1 MTITEMREKRNK
13 LVGMM
18 DTFLDTHTTD
28 KGTLSAEDDKT
39 YKDMETEVAQLTDS
53 IHRMERREE
62 IEAELSKPTSK
73 PLTGKPMKADGDK
86 AVKTGRASDEY
97 KKALL
102 QAMRT
107 NFRQISNVLQEGID
121 PQGGYLV
128 PDEYDKRLID
138 ILTEENV
145 MRTLGTNITT
155 SGEHKIN
162 IAATKPAAAWIEEG
176 GTLTFGDATFDQIIL
191 DAHKLHVAIKV
202 TEELL
207 YDNAFNLEN
216 YILTQFGKALSN
228 AEEDAFING
237 TGVGQPL
244 GILAETGGAQVGVT
258 SASSTKVTADEIIN
272 LVYSLKR
279 PYRKNAVFLANDV
292 CVAELRK
299 LKNNN
304 GQYLWQPSLQAGE
317 PDRVLGYKVYTSPY
331 FPVPTAGGTAVAFG
345 DFSYYNIGDRGT
357 RSFAELKEL
366 FAGNG
371 MIGFVAKERVDGKLV
386 LPEAIKLLQMKSGS

>member
-86 AVKTGRASDEY
+86 AAKTGRASDEY

-299 LKNNN
+299 LKDNN

-317 PDRVLGYKVYTSPY
+317 PDRVLGYKIYTSPY

-357 RSFAELKEL
+357 RSVAELKEL

>member
-1 MTITEMREKRNK
+1 MTITEMRDKRNK

-299 LKNNN
+299 LKDNN

-317 PDRVLGYKVYTSPY
+317 PDRVLGYKIYTSPY

>member
-18 DTFLDTHTTD
+18 DAFLDTHTTD

-107 NFRQISNVLQEGID
+107 NFRQINNVLQEGID

-202 TEELL
+202 TKELL

-299 LKNNN
+299 LKDNN

>member
-18 DTFLDTHTTD
+18 DAFLDTHTTD

-86 AVKTGRASDEY
+86 AAKTGRASDEY

-107 NFRQISNVLQEGID
+107 NFRQINNVLQEGID

-216 YILTQFGKALSN
+216 DILTQFG
-228 AEEDAFING
+228 
-237 TGVGQPL
+237 
-244 GILAETGGAQVGVT
+244 
-258 SASSTKVTADEIIN
+258 
-272 LVYSLKR
+272 
-279 PYRKNAVFLANDV
+279 
-292 CVAELRK
+292 
-299 LKNNN
+299 
-304 GQYLWQPSLQAGE
+304 
-317 PDRVLGYKVYTSPY
+317 
-331 FPVPTAGGTAVAFG
+331 
-345 DFSYYNIGDRGT
+345 
-357 RSFAELKEL
+357 
-366 FAGNG
+366 
-371 MIGFVAKERVDGKLV
+371 
-386 LPEAIKLLQMKSGS
+386 

>member
-292 CVAELRK
+292 CIAELRK
-299 LKNNN
+299 LKDNN

>member
-39 YKDMETEVAQLTDS
+39 YKDMETEVAQITDS

-299 LKNNN
+299 LKDNN

-317 PDRVLGYKVYTSPY
+317 PDRVLGYKIYTSPY

>member
-216 YILTQFGKALSN
+216 YILTQVGKALSN

-299 LKNNN
+299 LKDNN

-331 FPVPTAGGTAVAFG
+331 FPIPTAGGTAVAFG

>member
-39 YKDMETEVAQLTDS
+39 YKDMETEVAQITDS

-237 TGVGQPL
+237 TCVGQPL

-299 LKNNN
+299 LKDNN

-317 PDRVLGYKVYTSPY
+317 PDRVLGYKIYTSPY